1 MREDLFSNNNFDK
14 SRTMKLRWRR

>member
-1 MREDLFSNNNFDK
+1 MREDLFSNNSFDK